1 MRLSELI
8 TKGAIVPRLSGG
20 DRDSVIHELIDVL
33 EDAGHVKP
41 EHRSDLLLHLLKR
54 EAVASTA
61 LGNGVAIPHA
71 KVPFVSDFCGAVGI
85 APPPDGIDFGAQ
97 DKQKVSVVFL
107 FLSPQN
113 AISGHLQLMAH
124 IAGIARNQ
132 KFLRLLQ
139 RARTKRDVEELLEQ
153 AESMLFSD
161 PGDTL

>member
-1 MRLSELI
+1 MRLSEI
-8 TKGAIVPRLSGG
+8 ISDTAIVQDVMATHRDAVIQELVDALEAAGQVKEDDRERL
-20 DRDSVIHELIDVL
+20 LMN
-33 EDAGHVKP
+33 
-41 EHRSDLLLHLLKR
+41 LLKR

-71 KVPFVSDFCGAVGI
+71 KVPFVSDFCGALGI
-85 APPPDGIDFGAQ
+85 SNQGCDFGAP
-97 DKQKVSVVFL
+97 DRRRVNVIFL
-107 FLSPQN
+107 FLSPEH

-132 KFLRLLQ
+132 KYLRLL
-139 RARTKRDVEELLEQ
+139 REARSMREIKQLLAQ